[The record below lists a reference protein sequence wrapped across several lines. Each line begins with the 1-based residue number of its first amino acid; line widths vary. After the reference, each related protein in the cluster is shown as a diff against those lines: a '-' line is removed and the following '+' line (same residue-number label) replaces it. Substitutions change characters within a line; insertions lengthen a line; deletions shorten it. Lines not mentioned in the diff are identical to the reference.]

1 MLEHVEDGPQGWIS
15 KAWPQTGTVR
25 FLGPLKMLQHHSRF
39 KIFRSNMVIHWFN
52 MHIAGPLRMLIAWNM
67 PRMTWHQRCLNCP
80 RTCSPSSSRHSHL
93 HAAGGSSK
101 KIWCFLQN
109 CKASIQPIGVDN
121 ISPNCVT
128 RIEQTSYRSIQDEI
142 GRSES
147 EYAFF
152 RSKRDTC
159 AWSCLHCRCTSQLHN
174 WLAIHIG

>member
-1 MLEHVEDGPQGWIS
+1 MATNRDSPIFRTTQN
-15 KAWPQTGTVR
+15 AAAP
-25 FLGPLKMLQHHSRF
+25 F
-39 KIFRSNMVIHWFN
+39 KIQDISIQHG
-52 MHIAGPLRMLIAWNM
+52 HPLVQHAYSWPLAHADWNM

-101 KIWCFLQN
+101 KIRCFLQN

-159 AWSCLHCRCTSQLHN
+159 AWSCLHCCCTSQLHN